1 MEGFELC
8 SLKRFGYS
16 IDGKEVSRMGKTVVI
31 TGGTR
36 GIGLEVVKRFVE
48 NGDTVHVIGRDFSNF
63 PYQEHP
69 NVQPHVY
76 DLKDI
81 SGIPELAKSIGYV
94 DILVNNAGVSVGKN
108 YEEYTEDDVT
118 DILNVNLRAP
128 LELIKIFAKGWSN
141 KGEGRV
147 VNVASQASE
156 IGHTD
161 IWYGITKAG
170 LVNAT
175 KTLASELGPKG
186 IVVNAVSPEP
196 VQTDMTADPTYQE
209 RFQKIIGRT
218 YLKRIAYASE
228 VADVIYWLAAESP
241 QYVNGEN
248 IDVNNGAQRI

>member
-1 MEGFELC
+1 
-8 SLKRFGYS
+8 
-16 IDGKEVSRMGKTVVI
+16 MGKTVLV
-31 TGGTR
+31 TGGTK

-48 NGDTVHVIGRDFSNF
+48 SNDIVHVIGRNFSGF
-63 PYQEHP
+63 PYSDNP
-69 NVQPHVY
+69 NVKTHVY

-81 SGIPELAKSIGYV
+81 SGLSELAKNIGAV
-94 DILVNNAGVSVGKN
+94 DVLINNAGIAEGKN
-108 YEEYTEDDVT
+108 YKEYTEEDIT
-118 DILNVNLRAP
+118 EILNINLKAP
-128 LELIKIFAKGWSN
+128 LELIRIFADDWIH

-186 IVVNAVSPEP
+186 VVVNAVSPGP
-196 VQTDMTADPTYQE
+196 VKTDMTDDPTYSE
-209 RFQKIIGRT
+209 RYNRIVGRT

-228 VADVIYWLAAESP
+228 VADVIYWLANDSP

>member
-1 MEGFELC
+1 
-8 SLKRFGYS
+8 
-16 IDGKEVSRMGKTVVI
+16 MGKTVVV

-48 NGDTVHVIGRDFSNF
+48 NGDQVHVIGRDFSSF
-63 PYQEHP
+63 PYNDNP
-69 NVQPHVY
+69 NVQSHVY
-76 DLKDI
+76 DLRDV
-81 SGIPELAKSIGYV
+81 SGIPELAKSIGDI
-94 DILVNNAGVSVGKN
+94 DILINNAGISQGKN
-108 YEEYTEDDVT
+108 YAEYTEEEIAG
-118 DILNVNLRAP
+118 ILNVNLKAP
-128 LELIKIFAKGWSN
+128 LALVKSFAAGWILKG
-141 KGEGRV
+141 KGRV

-156 IGHTD
+156 IGHND

-186 IVVNAVSPEP
+186 IVVNAVSPGP
-196 VQTDMTADPTYQE
+196 VQTDMTTDTTYQE
-209 RFQKIIGRT
+209 RYQKIISRT

-228 VADVIYWLAAESP
+228 VADVIYWLATESP